1 MIQMNIHIRGYMMNK
16 WKTGHIE
23 PFWDE
28 QYKDLKYVKEPFND
42 QDKVDEWKRKGYVH
56 PDYLYTGMLCK
67 HGEKHPTWSPKIIE
81 WLEKDFGWSDV
92 GVNYYRMETGVILPI
107 HRDIYKQYTEL
118 FNITLQQVERVLL
131 FMEDWRSGHYFEVD
145 GNPIMDYKA
154 GDYAWWRGDVEHMA
168 ANIGKGYRYTLQLTG
183 HVK

>member
-1 MIQMNIHIRGYMMNK
+1 M
-16 WKTGHIE
+16 
-23 PFWDE
+23 
-28 QYKDLKYVKEPFND
+28 
-42 QDKVDEWKRKGYVH
+42 
-56 PDYLYTGMLCK
+56 
-67 HGEKHPTWSPKIIE
+67 
-81 WLEKDFGWSDV
+81 
-92 GVNYYRMETGVILPI
+92 NYYRMETGVILPI
-107 HRDIYKQYTEL
+107 HRYIYKQYTEL